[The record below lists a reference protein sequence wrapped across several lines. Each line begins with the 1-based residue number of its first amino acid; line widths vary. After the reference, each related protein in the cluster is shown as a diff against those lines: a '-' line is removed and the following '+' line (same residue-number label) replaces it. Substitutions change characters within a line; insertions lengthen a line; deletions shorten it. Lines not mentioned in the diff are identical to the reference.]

1 MTKTTLFYEKFKQIH
16 VFILSE
22 EYCVLYLSEIDSFQN
37 ILEPFS
43 FLTDWKL
50 VFVKCWIYLRCIFI
64 FYLPFIQFK
73 GKPILPKMCGMTCT
87 FPLYFCRFIF
97 SFVFTCSSTLS
108 WTWICLSYI
117 FLSCTY
123 IFMVIFL
130 SWLFFFFCVFLSN
143 IMFVAF
149 AGGFETLIDHQGYN
163 CQKEQMST
171 SYELNVVILNKN
183 SNIHIYINLM
193 LNNVVALW
201 FWRGHNIFHII
212 IDK

>member
-97 SFVFTCSSTLS
+97 SFVFYVL
-108 WTWICLSYI
+108 
-117 FLSCTY
+117 
-123 IFMVIFL
+123 
-130 SWLFFFFCVFLSN
+130 
-143 IMFVAF
+143 
-149 AGGFETLIDHQGYN
+149 
-163 CQKEQMST
+163 
-171 SYELNVVILNKN
+171 
-183 SNIHIYINLM
+183 INLKLDVDLPFLHFSFVYIPFYGDFLVM
-193 LNNVVALW
+193 TFFLFLCFLVQYNVCCICWW
-201 FWRGHNIFHII
+201 FWNTDWPSGL
-212 IDK
+212 